1 MGKNGDTAYV
11 FQQPPEERERERERA
26 RARAQN
32 IETKYVCQEQ
42 ILFGVA
48 IL

>member
-1 MGKNGDTAYV
+1 MGKNGDTVYV
-11 FQQPPEERERERERA
+11 FQQPPEQRERETA
-26 RARAQN
+26 LKF
-32 IETKYVCQEQ
+32 ETKYVCQKH

>member
-1 MGKNGDTAYV
+1 MGKNGDTVYV
-11 FQQPPEERERERERA
+11 FQQPPEQRERDRGLKF
-26 RARAQN
+26 
-32 IETKYVCQEQ
+32 ETKYVCQKQ